1 MVRDEDVYTNH
12 IHADDLA
19 RACIAALHRG
29 RAQRIVHASDASEL
43 RMGDYYDLV
52 ARRFGMEPPARVSK
66 AEAATLLGSAAL
78 SFMRE
83 SRRLS
88 NRRLREELRVAL
100 RYPTVAEGV
109 ADAAAQSNARTRA
122 LAQN

>member
-1 MVRDEDVYTNH
+1 MIVAH
-12 IHADDLA
+12 LDLDA
-19 RACIAALHRG
+19 FYAAVEQLESPELRTQPLVVGGDPRG
-29 RAQRIVHASDASEL
+29 RGVVATAN
-43 RMGDYYDLV
+43 YV

-100 RYPTVAEGV
+100 RYPRVE
-109 ADAAAQSNARTRA
+109 DALPR
-122 LAQN
+122 